1 MRLHAFLFLSVAPCA
16 LASIATPAVAQATSN
31 DAAAAAQPASKVAEE
46 VFSTGVAK
54 GRDRLDSATS
64 TSALRGEEADKLGA
78 HSLSEI
84 LRNIPGL
91 RVDPS
96 IGEVNGNYT
105 IRGLPMASN
114 GSKFMQL
121 AEDGLPVL
129 EFADIFQV
137 SADVFLRQD
146 LNVGQIETLRGG
158 SASTF
163 ASNSPG
169 GVINLISKTGDTPG
183 GLIAVTEGLNFAQ
196 HRIDADYGAPLSDT
210 LRFHIGGFYRQ
221 GEGPR
226 PVGFDAQR
234 GGQVKFNI
242 TKSFSNGYLRL
253 YAKLLDDRTPFYSA
267 SPIAVSGTDADPTY
281 ATLPGFDIR
290 RDTFLSRNIPNTTVL
305 DRKNQVASI
314 DVRDG
319 QHAIEKAVGLEGQF
333 EVAGWT
339 VTDKFR
345 FSAKSGDIVL
355 SQALSVAP
363 AALLAQ
369 GIVGPGG
376 QYMFATGPN
385 TGQLIADPAAL
396 NGNGLAQITA
406 VPTIKIRN
414 FDTVVNDL
422 RASKVWKV
430 GGGALTTT
438 LGYYKSRQN
447 INKDWLLE
455 TVINDVAGGGNTA
468 LLNLTTGTGLPV
480 TQNGVLAYGIILPN
494 GVYHRSFDV
503 RYNVDAPY
511 GSLNYHIGKVAIGGS
526 LRYDFGRARGTLYGA
541 DLGGGRVG
549 AGVFDIN
556 GDGAISVPET
566 NVSLFPL
573 ASPGLVNYNYRYLS
587 YSTGINYR
595 VAEELAVFARY
606 SKGGR
611 AGADRILFSGFL
623 NPAGGLIDQ
632 DNAYNTVRQTEI
644 GMKFRTAS
652 ATLNLTAF
660 SAEAGDLNAQVNTGA
675 NGTQLETIIRTYKAK
690 GVELEGAVRKGAFSL
705 AAAATYTDAE
715 IADDIFAPALIG
727 NTPRG
732 QPKFI
737 FSLTPQYN
745 TELVTFGAN
754 FVGATWSYAQDTNH
768 LRMPGYTTVN
778 AFLQIR
784 PVNRVQVALKV
795 NNVFNKLAILAVT
808 QPSLPATGIASA
820 NTLIGR
826 TVSTTVSLAF

>member
-1 MRLHAFLFLSVAPCA
+1 MKLHAFLFLSVAPWA
-16 LASIATPAVAQATSN
+16 LCLTATPA
-31 DAAAAAQPASKVAEE
+31 AAQGEPNDTAARPTDKVAEE

-91 RVDPS
+91 RVDPT

-129 EFADIFQV
+129 EFADIFQL

-146 LNVGQIETLRGG
+146 FNVGQIETLRGG

-183 GLIAVTEGLNFAQ
+183 GSIAVTEGLNFAQ
-196 HRIDADYGAPLSDT
+196 HRIDADYGASLSDT

-226 PVGFDAQR
+226 RVGFDAQR

-242 TKSFSNGYLRL
+242 TKQFSNGYLRL
-253 YAKLLDDRTPFYSA
+253 YLKLLDDRTPFYSA
-267 SPIAVSGTDADPTY
+267 GPIAVSGTDANPVY
-281 ATLPGFDIR
+281 ASLPGFDIR
-290 RDTFLSRNIPNTTVL
+290 RDTILSRNIPNALAL
-305 DRKNQVASI
+305 DRNNRVTSI

-319 QHAIEKAVGLEGQF
+319 QHAVEKAVGLEGQF
-333 EVAGWT
+333 DVAGWT

-345 FSAKSGDIVL
+345 FSVKSGDIVL
-355 SQALSVAP
+355 NQALSVAP
-363 AALLAQ
+363 AALLAES
-369 GIVGPGG
+369 IVGPGG
-376 QYMFATGPN
+376 QYIYATGPN
-385 TGQLIADPAAL
+385 TGQVIVDPAAL

-406 VPTIKIRN
+406 IPTIKIRN
-414 FDTVVNDL
+414 LDTVTNDL
-422 RASKVWKV
+422 RASKVWNV
-430 GGGALTTT
+430 NGGALTMT

-468 LLNLTTGTGLPV
+468 LLNLTTGTGLQV

-526 LRYDFGRARGTLYGA
+526 LRYDFGRARGTLFGA
-541 DLGGGRVG
+541 DLGGGRIG
-549 AGVFDIN
+549 AGTVDIN
-556 GDGAISVPET
+556 GDGVISVPET
-566 NVSLFPL
+566 NVSLLPL
-573 ASPGLVNYNYRYLS
+573 GSPGLVNYNYRYLS

-595 VAEELAVFARY
+595 VAESLAVFARY

-623 NPAGGLIDQ
+623 DNAGRLIDPA
-632 DNAYNTVRQTEI
+632 NAYNTVRQTEI
-644 GMKFRTAS
+644 GMKFRTAN
-652 ATLNLTAF
+652 ATLNITAF
-660 SAEAGDLNAQVNTGA
+660 SAKAGDLNAQVNTGA
-675 NGTQLETIIRTYKAK
+675 DGRARLETIVRTYMAK
-690 GVELEGAVRKGAFSL
+690 GVEVEGSVRKGSFSL

-715 IADDIFAPALIG
+715 IADDLFGPALIG
-727 NTPRG
+727 NVPRG

-737 FSLTPQYN
+737 FALTPQYN
-745 TELVTFGAN
+745 SEILTIGAN
-754 FVGATWSYAQDTNH
+754 FVGTTWSYAQDTNQ

-778 AFLQIR
+778 TFLQIR
-784 PVNRVQVALKV
+784 PAKRLQLALKV
-795 NNVFNKLAILAVT
+795 NNVFNKLAIVAVT
-808 QPSLPATGIASA
+808 QPALPPTGVVSAS
-820 NTLIGR
+820 TLIGR
-826 TVSTTVSLAF
+826 TVSTTASLSF